1 MPKEETFPIPLKFID
16 VMRST
21 CADLENVLTIIEM
34 LTKIEDCQIRGRD
47 SRN

>member
-21 CADLENVLTIIEM
+21 CADLDVGQEKRV
-34 LTKIEDCQIRGRD
+34 DD
-47 SRN
+47 Y